1 MVPKASSSIT
11 LTLTPAVDSDNI
23 SGLDVTLVLQSPDK
37 AAGEPVFL
45 YNRRDNGTG
54 APSHEYHLSSIK
66 AYDSQGHFP
75 INIVDNPSDAN
86 LREWHG
92 LRNTEGDLS
101 LHLHVQPIQ
110 VTAKDHRR
118 SIVPLGL
125 DFGRAELL
133 EDQGGL
139 MGAGKWFIPRPA
151 ADPEILYRITVQWDT
166 SSSPQG
172 TRAVWSHGEGPEPVT
187 KEGTVD
193 MLLDSV
199 YMVGPV
205 QSFPARVDAMTGDAS
220 PNAGSTFWFGKLP
233 TNLEKLSEYS
243 SKIFPN
249 ISAFFRDPRGSYRA
263 FIRKVLNG
271 FGGTGFQASS
281 LIEYDSQAEGVSDFD
296 LVRLFNHLMVRSW
309 ARLGPQDNGSEAE
322 WFSKGLALNFPLAPI
337 QDHLTNSCVGLSQM
351 YTIFFPYR
359 FGQRGP
365 DYFRATLNGFLSA
378 YYTSPR
384 LTARLSQVQVSAQV
398 DSYTAS
404 IPYNRGWIY
413 MLKMDCYTRRASV
426 QTEAGVLRP
435 LDGVVGD
442 LTEKRRSGLKMQTVD
457 WLNRVAHWLDM
468 IDVAAAPYFQD
479 TIMNGNPMW
488 LDDMTEAFGA
498 KEGTSRVV
506 EVDQEMLCFGF
517 DVMKSL
523 ERGVVSAIEPG
534 SRAKL
539 SGLRD
544 GDRILR
550 LDGFEFSMLGPD
562 REVKVLVERDGETRS
577 FEYSPR
583 RFDKVPCWQVLKI
596 EPAGT

>member
-11 LTLTPAVDSDNI
+11 LTLTPVVDSDSI
-23 SGLDVTLVLQSPDK
+23 YGLDVILVLQSPGK
-37 AAGEPVFL
+37 AAGEPIFL
-45 YNRRDNGTG
+45 YSKRDNGTG
-54 APSHEYHLSSIK
+54 APSHEYHPSSIK

-75 INIVDNPSDAN
+75 LNIVDSSNDAN
-86 LREWHG
+86 LQEWHG
-92 LRNTEGDLS
+92 LRNMEGDLS
-101 LHLHVQPIQ
+101 LHLHVQPVQ

-118 SIVPLGL
+118 SIVPLGIDL
-125 DFGRAELL
+125 GRTELL

-151 ADPEILYRITVQWDT
+151 AEPEILHQITVQWDV
-166 SSSPQG
+166 SSSPPG
-172 TRAVWSHGEGPEPVT
+172 TRAVWSHGEGPEPIT
-187 KEGTVD
+187 KEGTID
-193 MLLDSV
+193 MLLNSV

-205 QSFPARVDAMTGDAS
+205 QSFPAHVDAMTGMTGDAS

-243 SKIFPN
+243 SKIFP
-249 ISAFFRDPRGSYRA
+249 SMSTFFRDPQGSYQA
-263 FIRKVLNG
+263 FIRKVPNG

-281 LIEYDSQAEGVSDFD
+281 LIEYDFQTEAVSDFD
-296 LVRLFNHLMVRSW
+296 LVRLFNDLMVRSW
-309 ARLGPQDNGSEAE
+309 ARLDTEDDDGSEAE
-322 WFSKGLALNFPLAPI
+322 WFSKGF
-337 QDHLTNSCVGLSQM
+337 HLINCCVGLSQM

-378 YYTSPR
+378 YYTSPH
-384 LTARLSQVQVSAQV
+384 LTTRISQGKSPAQV

-442 LTEKRRSGLKMQTVD
+442 LMEKRRSGLQMRTVD
-457 WLNRVAHWLDM
+457 WLNGVAHWLDM
-468 IDVAAAPYFQD
+468 IDIAAAPYFQE
-479 TIMNGNPMW
+479 TIMDGNTMW

-506 EVDQEMLCFGF
+506 EVDQEMLYFGF

-534 SRAKL
+534 SRANL
-539 SGLRD
+539 SGLQD

-562 REVKVLVERDGETRS
+562 REVKVLVERDGETCS

-583 RFDKVPCWQVLKI
+583 GLDKVPCWQVLKV
-596 EPAGT
+596 EPAGK